1 MGRVQDA
8 VTAAL
13 AAEISSRKKWD
24 ESPALFFLYLT
35 GGGVELRPVP
45 DAVWA
50 LDRPPAMLDRMS
62 RVTGECSPL
71 LQAAAPEGLHGA
83 VFRCEVWSVEG
94 GAPGTAERSELVS
107 DSRAHRLHLRPD
119 KVEARSAWAVDRAG
133 ITYGAML

>member
-1 MGRVQDA
+1 
-8 VTAAL
+8 
-13 AAEISSRKKWD
+13 
-24 ESPALFFLYLT
+24 
-35 GGGVELRPVP
+35 
-45 DAVWA
+45 
-50 LDRPPAMLDRMS
+50 MS

-83 VFRCEVWSVEG
+83 VFRCEAWSVEG

-133 ITYGAML
+133 ITYGAMLTRGEREAKLQVHYPKAGRSTITGSVPESLGRIVAGVLGVTFAGRAWA